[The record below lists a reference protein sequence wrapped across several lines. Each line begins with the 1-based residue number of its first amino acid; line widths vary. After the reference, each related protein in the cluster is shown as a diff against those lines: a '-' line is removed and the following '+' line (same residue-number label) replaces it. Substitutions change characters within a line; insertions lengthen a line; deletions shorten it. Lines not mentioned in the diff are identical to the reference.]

1 MTSITLLLPDV
12 DSTAV
17 PTRWFIDTT
26 AGHSCGRLLPCTPFG
41 PVTGLMER

>member
-1 MTSITLLLPDV
+1 MTSITLLLPAV

-26 AGHSCGRLLPCTPFG
+26 AGHFCGRLLPFTPR
-41 PVTGLMER
+41 LAR